1 MDNLTASTHTVNMVH
16 AVNETIR
23 RKVTVEFV
31 EDDEFVRRNFQN
43 DEGGKSEV
51 SPLTSHPSPARQGT
65 NGDRP
70 SEGGRVYSQVSH
82 KAKLRLRTAGTR
94 GQRPCANG

>member
-1 MDNLTASTHTVNMVH
+1 MDNVTARAHTVNMMH
-16 AVNETIR
+16 AANKTTR
-23 RKVTVEFV
+23 RNVTVEFV
-31 EDDEFVRRNFQN
+31 EDDEFVRRNFQ

-94 GQRPCANG
+94 GQRPCAND